1 MSKFLSLLCSMLICV
16 ATYAQN
22 ITVNGKVTANG
33 EEMPGVTV
41 AVKGG
46 TNGTIT
52 SIDDSYSLQVDAK
65 STLVFSFIGYETVE
79 MPVKGQKVI
88 NVDLKE
94 SSVAIDEVVIAV
106 PYGTAKKIYFHW
118 FCQCYRQENCS
129 CITGFKCIKSLAGNC
144 SRFAVVLYQWTTG

>member
-1 MSKFLSLLCSMLICV
+1 MQLANLCSDLRTGNYCER
-16 ATYAQN
+16 
-22 ITVNGKVTANG
+22 KVTANG

-46 TNGTIT
+46 THGTIT
-52 SIDDSYSLQVDAK
+52 SIDGSYSLQVEAK

-94 SSVAIDEVVIAV
+94 SSVAIEEVVIAV
-106 PYGTAKKIYFHW
+106 PYGTAKNLLL
-118 FCQCYRQENCS
+118 Q
-129 CITGFKCIKSLAGNC
+129 
-144 SRFAVVLYQWTTG
+144 VLPALSTRKL